1 MRISDWSSDV
11 CSSDL
16 VSVRTG
22 EHSCDW
28 LERFAETVSAMP
40 EVVEFYRMAGDVDYM
55 LRVVVNDIAAYDR
68 FYKKLIEGLNLAD
81 VTTRFAMEG
90 IKYTTAVPVRGL
102 AAPGQRWS
110 DRNVGAGKSAT
121 PEARDLTLAADAPV
135 FGGATG
141 RS

>member
-22 EHSCDW
+22 EHSRDW

-55 LRVVVNDIAAYDR
+55 LRVVVPDIAAYAR

-81 VTTRFAMEG
+81 VPSRFSSEALRVGNACVSTR
-90 IKYTTAVPVRGL
+90 
-102 AAPGQRWS
+102 
-110 DRNVGAGKSAT
+110 
-121 PEARDLTLAADAPV
+121 
-135 FGGATG
+135 
-141 RS
+141 RSWGSPHP